1 MTRGRSVWLVF
12 VPGVS
17 ARSGL
22 WLSGVFGI
30 FFYLLLIIAAVEW
43 QSLVNALGGHGN
55 VGRDT
60 VVAVSSM
67 LIATY
72 LAAVLPRLYG
82 GNRHTL
88 WLDVMRRFQG
98 HRMAVVGL
106 VLLLAFVTLSVSAPL
121 LAPYDPALQ
130 TDPALQQYRAPSLE
144 HPLGTDRLGRDLYS
158 RTLYGARVS
167 LSVGV
172 VAVAIASL
180 IGLLLGAFSGYIGGW
195 VDDVVM
201 RVVDGLLAFPRL
213 LLVLTLLAL
222 FANSVWLVML
232 LLGVTGWMSAA
243 RLVRTEVI
251 RLKESDFVQAAIATG
266 ARRRRVVVQH
276 LVPNAIGPL
285 IVTATLR
292 IGTIIL
298 LEAYLS
304 FLGLG
309 VQSPTPS
316 WGAMVFDGRD
326 VLLSAW
332 WVSAFPGLAIVLAV
346 VACNLVGDGLRDA
359 VDVRTPAS

>member
-1 MTRGRSVWLVF
+1 VPNPYGRTGVWLSCVF
-12 VPGVS
+12 SV
-17 ARSGL
+17 
-22 WLSGVFGI
+22 
-30 FFYLLLIIAAVEW
+30 FFYLLLIVAAVEW
-43 QSLVNALGGHGN
+43 RSLTSALAGSGSAGRETVAA
-55 VGRDT
+55 VGLL
-60 VVAVSSM
+60 
-67 LIATY
+67 LIVTY
-72 LAAVLPRLYG
+72 LLAVMPRVHG
-82 GNRHTL
+82 VGHHAV
-88 WLDVMRRFQG
+88 WLDVMRRFQS
-98 HRMAVVGL
+98 HRMAVIGL
-106 VLLLAFVTLSVSAPL
+106 VLLLAFVTLSISAPL
-121 LAPYDPALQ
+121 LAPHDPAAQ
-130 TDPALQQYRAPSLE
+130 TDPAEKQYRPPSLE

-158 RTLYGARVS
+158 RALYGARVS

-172 VAVAIASL
+172 AAVAIASL
-180 IGLLLGAFSGYIGGW
+180 IGLLLGAFSGYLGGW

-213 LLVLTLLAL
+213 LLVLTMLAL
-222 FANSVWLVML
+222 FANSVWVVVV
-232 LLGVTGWMSAA
+232 LLGLTGWMSAA

-251 RLKESDFVQAAIATG
+251 RLKETDFVQAAIASG
-266 ARRRRVVVQH
+266 ARRRRVVLQH

-309 VQSPTPS
+309 VQPPTPS

-359 VDVRTPAS
+359 VDVRTPTV